1 MNEHSHGFW
10 RILSIEQKETTVST
24 SKFYKVAKV
33 WEKSGQNNTIFASQG
48 IL

>member
-10 RILSIEQKETTVST
+10 RILSIEVKETAASM
-24 SKFYKVAKV
+24 SKFHKVAKV
-33 WEKSGQNNTIFASQG
+33 WEKSGQNNAIFASQG